1 MIPAKKSWW
10 ADLVFRPYVY
20 GLMKRNFAS
29 INLLGK
35 LPEIEPEY
43 PLLLVPNHSTW
54 WDGFFVYL
62 LNNRV
67 FHREPYLMMS
77 EEQLRRYPFF
87 ARLGVY
93 SVAQKNVI
101 SSLKYSV
108 RILESDQ
115 NIMLCIFPQG
125 ELTLWDARPLNYK
138 RGVEWILSQYGERVN
153 LLPLAIKTAFTDQKK
168 PETFL
173 LFDQNYVFDQ
183 VIFPGMDW
191 LEGRETDLLEDL
203 HERILHKERE
213 QVLLQNKMPKKNT
226 PRIEKVD
233 SPAVIVGKQ

>member
-1 MIPAKKSWW
+1 M
-10 ADLVFRPYVY
+10 VFRPYVY
-20 GLMKRNFAS
+20 GLMKRHFAS
-29 INLLGK
+29 INLLGE
-35 LPEIEPEY
+35 LPEIDPKY

-62 LNNRV
+62 LNDRI

-77 EEQLRRYPFF
+77 EKQLQRYPFF

-93 SVAQKNVI
+93 SVAQKSVF
-101 SSLKYSV
+101 SSLRYSV

-115 NIMLCIFPQG
+115 NVMLCMFPQG

-168 PETFL
+168 PETFVL
-173 LFDQNYVFDQ
+173 LDQNYVFDQ
-183 VIFPGMDW
+183 ASFPGIDW
-191 LEGRETDLLEDL
+191 LERRETKLLEDL
-203 HERILHKERE
+203 RNRILHKERE
-213 QVLLQNKMPKKNT
+213 QVLLQNKILKQNT
-226 PRIEKVD
+226 PRVEKVD
-233 SPAVIVGKQ
+233 SQTEIVGRQ